1 MDETNQPIGHIS
13 AVKQHR
19 EAADTKVGYRLR
31 RVVGLLLPV
40 MRLSNRKT
48 MRVRKVL
55 KTI

>member
-1 MDETNQPIGHIS
+1 LHASIS

>member
-1 MDETNQPIGHIS
+1 VDETNQPIGHIS